1 MQPGEELPI
10 KTENIS
16 RAEIRA
22 AIKSLKIGKATGID
36 NMPSEAIHVGGEV
49 SVEALYKLLNK
60 IWREEQIPDEW
71 KKGLLVKLPKKGDT
85 THCQNWRGVTLLVSA
100 SKILSRIILD
110 RIKSTLDSLL
120 RDEQA
125 GFRRERSCTDQI
137 ATLRI
142 IIEQSLEWNS
152 GLFLAFID
160 FEKAFDSVDRE
171 AMWQILQHYGVP
183 GKIINIIQCLY
194 SDFACQVIHDGSLTE
209 PFQVRTGVRQGCLP
223 SPILFLVVLDWV
235 TRRAYGTGRTG
246 IQWTFTRKLED
257 LDFADDLCLLS
268 HKLQH
273 MREKMAA
280 LQSASARVGLK
291 INTRKTREMR
301 IQVRDGNPLHIGNE
315 DIQRVDN
322 FTYLGSMVSVTGGTE
337 EDIIARIRKAQQA
350 FACLRAVWKATS
362 LSLKTKIRIFN
373 SNVKSVLLYA
383 SETWRLTKTLLS
395 KVQTFVNKR
404 LRQILGIFWP
414 NVITNEDLWA
424 RTGQEDVAT
433 TIKRRK
439 WKWIGHTLRKEKE
452 NTTRIAMKWNPQ
464 GKRKQGRPK
473 QSWRRTVI
481 KELESIGKTW
491 GEAEKIAVN
500 RVRWKAMVE
509 ALCLTR
515 GKED

>member
-1 MQPGEELPI
+1 
-10 KTENIS
+10 
-16 RAEIRA
+16 
-22 AIKSLKIGKATGID
+22 
-36 NMPSEAIHVGGEV
+36 
-49 SVEALYKLLNK
+49 
-60 IWREEQIPDEW
+60 
-71 KKGLLVKLPKKGDT
+71 
-85 THCQNWRGVTLLVSA
+85 
-100 SKILSRIILD
+100 
-110 RIKSTLDSLL
+110 
-120 RDEQA
+120 
-125 GFRRERSCTDQI
+125 
-137 ATLRI
+137 
-142 IIEQSLEWNS
+142 
-152 GLFLAFID
+152 
-160 FEKAFDSVDRE
+160 
-171 AMWQILQHYGVP
+171 
-183 GKIINIIQCLY
+183 
-194 SDFACQVIHDGSLTE
+194 
-209 PFQVRTGVRQGCLP
+209 
-223 SPILFLVVLDWV
+223 
-235 TRRAYGTGRTG
+235 
-246 IQWTFTRKLED
+246 
-257 LDFADDLCLLS
+257 
-268 HKLQH
+268 
-273 MREKMAA
+273 MAA

-373 SNVKSVLLYA
+373 SHVKSVLLYG

-414 NVITNEDLWA
+414 NVITNEDLWV

-439 WKWIGHTLRKEKE
+439 WKWIGHTLRKEKK
-452 NTTRIAMKWNPQ
+452 NITRIAMKWNPQ

>member
-1 MQPGEELPI
+1 M
-10 KTENIS
+10 
-16 RAEIRA
+16 
-22 AIKSLKIGKATGID
+22 
-36 NMPSEAIHVGGEV
+36 
-49 SVEALYKLLNK
+49 
-60 IWREEQIPDEW
+60 
-71 KKGLLVKLPKKGDT
+71 
-85 THCQNWRGVTLLVSA
+85 
-100 SKILSRIILD
+100 
-110 RIKSTLDSLL
+110 
-120 RDEQA
+120 
-125 GFRRERSCTDQI
+125 
-137 ATLRI
+137 
-142 IIEQSLEWNS
+142 
-152 GLFLAFID
+152 
-160 FEKAFDSVDRE
+160 
-171 AMWQILQHYGVP
+171 
-183 GKIINIIQCLY
+183 
-194 SDFACQVIHDGSLTE
+194 IHDASLTE
-209 PFQVRTGVRQGCLP
+209 PFKVRTGVRQGCLL

-235 TRRAYGTGRTG
+235 TRGAYRTGRTG
-246 IQWTFTRKLED
+246 LQWTFMRKLED

-280 LQSASARVGLK
+280 LRSASARVGLK

-301 IQVRDGNPLHIGNE
+301 IQVRDGNPLHIGNK

-362 LSLKTKIRIFN
+362 LSLKTKIEIFN
-373 SNVKSVLLYA
+373 SNVKSVLLYG

-404 LRQILGIFWP
+404 LRQILSIFWP
-414 NVITNEDLWA
+414 NVITNEDLWLK
-424 RTGQEDVAT
+424 TGQEDVAI

-439 WKWIGHTLRKEKE
+439 WKWIGHTLRREKE

-473 QSWRRTVI
+473 WSWRRTVN

-491 GEAEKIAVN
+491 GEAEKIAIN
-500 RVRWKAMVE
+500 RVWWKAVVQV
-509 ALCLTR
+509 LCLTR